1 MAKIKSFGVTVE
13 VDGNAIG
20 GLTDVSIPE
29 VEVTDIDTT
38 THDTSGGY
46 RTFVGGLKDGGTLTI
61 SGLYDIAD
69 AGQSFLRNPANQGG
83 EAVEIIVTFSDS
95 STATFDA
102 VVKGYGASNP
112 LDENV
117 TFSASFKISG
127 AVTYAAGGA

>member
-38 THDTSGGY
+38 THDTEGGY

-61 SGLYDIAD
+61 SGLYDIANT
-69 AGQSFLRNPANQGG
+69 GQVFLRTAANQGG
-83 EAVEIIVTFSDS
+83 EPVEIVVTFSDG
-95 STATFDA
+95 STATFDT

-117 TFSASFKISG
+117 TFTASFKISG
-127 AVTYAAGGA
+127 AVTYAAAVA